1 MTPASVL
8 CDAADERERE
18 EKKRSRHE
26 PRAPSISNKCLDRCS
41 MCKASE
47 WQMVSERPSNG
58 FIRRRRLLL
67 AIDTRFSCNF
77 SLIRCR
83 RLPASMGFN
92 KNEPNFSSALFFFL
106 INRAHYASPERQ
118 LMHHRFAGSSLID
131 FFGLC
136 DGDKNF
142 MLDESE

>member
-1 MTPASVL
+1 
-8 CDAADERERE
+8 
-18 EKKRSRHE
+18 
-26 PRAPSISNKCLDRCS
+26 
-41 MCKASE
+41 MCEASE
-47 WQMVSERPSNG
+47 WQLVSEKPSNG
-58 FIRRRRLLL
+58 FIRRRRRLLL
-67 AIDTRFSCNF
+67 ADDTKCSCNF

-92 KNEPNFSSALFFFL
+92 KKAKLLLGFL
-106 INRAHYASPERQ
+106 INRAHYASPERR